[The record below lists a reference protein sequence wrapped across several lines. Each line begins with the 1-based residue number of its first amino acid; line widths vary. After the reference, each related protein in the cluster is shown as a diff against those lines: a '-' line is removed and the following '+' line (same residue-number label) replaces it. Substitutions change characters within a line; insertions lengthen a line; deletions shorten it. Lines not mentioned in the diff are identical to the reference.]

1 MTSIRRHLLV
11 SLFVALTIAGL
22 GAAVGAYLQ
31 ARREANALF
40 DYHLKQIAL
49 ALRNHAATAVTVAS
63 SDADDAEQE
72 LVIQIW
78 DDAGLH
84 LYHSHP
90 GHPPPPQ
97 TKPGWTTVTTRH
109 GAWHVFSLHDD
120 DRIIQVAQPLV
131 VRSALAVQMATRIL
145 LPWLVV
151 VLGLAGVI
159 WWVIGRGLQPLMA
172 VAHAVAVRTP
182 EALEPLPITGLPH
195 ELQPIVTAL
204 NALFQRLTMTM
215 AAQQAFIADAAHALR
230 TPLTAVHLQAQVAA
244 RARGDVERREALDTL
259 LHAVQHSTHLVQQLL
274 TLAREAPE
282 AAERPLIPVEVP
294 PLLAAVIA
302 DHALLAAERGIDV
315 GLVHA
320 DPGWIR
326 GDADSLR
333 LLLANLLDNAL
344 RYTPAGGTVDVVS
357 TTALQAIQV
366 EISDTGPGI
375 PSADAARVFDRFYR
389 GANTTVPGTGLGLAI
404 VKTIAERHHATVTLR
419 PRPDCP
425 GLVVCV
431 TFPRC

>member
-1 MTSIRRHLLV
+1 MTSIRRQLLV

-22 GAAVGAYLQ
+22 GAAVGVYLQ

-40 DYHLKQIAL
+40 NYHLKQIAL
-49 ALRNHAATAVTVAS
+49 ALRDHAATAIAVAS

-84 LYHSHP
+84 LYHSHT

-97 TKPGWTTVTTRH
+97 TRPGWTTVTTRH

-120 DRIIQVAQPLV
+120 DRIIQVAQPLA
-131 VRSALAVQMATRIL
+131 VRSALAAQMAARTL

-151 VLGLAGVI
+151 VVGLAGVI
-159 WWVIGRGLQPLMA
+159 WWVIGRGLRPLMV
-172 VAHAVAVRTP
+172 VAHAVEARTP
-182 EALEPLPITGLPH
+182 EALESLPVTGLPY

-204 NALFQRLTMTM
+204 NALFQRLTITM

-230 TPLTAVHLQAQVAA
+230 TPLTAVHLQAQVVA
-244 RARGDVERREALDTL
+244 RARDDAERQEALDTL
-259 LHAVQHSTHLVQQLL
+259 QQAVQRATHLVQQLL
-274 TLAREAPE
+274 TLAREAPD
-282 AAERPLIPVEVP
+282 AAQPPLVPIEVP

-302 DHALLAAERGIDV
+302 DHALLAAERGIDF
-315 GLVHA
+315 GLVRA

-333 LLLANLLDNAL
+333 LLVANLLDNAL
-344 RYTPAGGTVDVVS
+344 RYTPAGGTVDVAS
-357 TTALQAIQV
+357 TTVPQAIRV

-389 GANTTVPGTGLGLAI
+389 GANATVPGTGLGLAI

-419 PRPDCP
+419 PRPDRP